1 AQLSWYMIDPQLND
15 GSAFAP
21 NSVRNDTTRQDY
33 WRQILYKEVF
43 PNFSSQNAAQNIL
56 TTLDLNYN
64 PKLRG
69 PYNFDARDVDPAS
82 GELLFPERRFGG
94 IQRYLEQNDFEQSNV
109 EYLTFW
115 LLDPF
120 IYNPNSTGGYLY
132 FNLGDVS
139 EDVLKDSR
147 LSFENGIPY
156 PKTLDKLDASVWGY
170 APKFQQQVV
179 RAFDQ
184 DPAARAVQDVG
195 YDALDDAEE
204 AEFFKDFLDQ

>member
-1 AQLSWYMIDPQLND
+1 
-15 GSAFAP
+15 
-21 NSVRNDTTRQDY
+21 
-33 WRQILYKEVF
+33 
-43 PNFSSQNAAQNIL
+43 
-56 TTLDLNYN
+56 
-64 PKLRG
+64 
-69 PYNFDARDVDPAS
+69 
-82 GELLFPERRFGG
+82 
-94 IQRYLEQNDFEQSNV
+94 V

-195 YDALDDAEE
+195 YDGLDDAEE
-204 AEFFKDFLDQ
+204 AEFFKDFLDQMGNVLGVGSNAYQKLLNDPASDNFKHFLDPEHDANNHGVLDRYRQFNNPQGNSPVLTSSESNSGTSFPESEDLNR